1 MKQIKT
7 ISLSLLL
14 AFAML
19 LSLVQASYAA
29 GISVSAGQGTVS
41 VGRTVAFSITVPS
54 GSEAWTYSVSHSDN
68 LTLESGELAPMGF
81 EGDSRTNQLVFRANS
96 TGTGTVSIS
105 AGSYCIDGVDYD
117 ASGSASVT
125 IVAADKPDDSEPS
138 HGGSGTGGGSGSGSS
153 SGTGNGGSGS
163 DSRSANNA
171 LASLTVSA
179 GTLTPAFD
187 PAVTEYTLSLP
198 LQSDKLTVTA
208 AASDSRATIR
218 GDGEIALQSGEN
230 MLSVVVTAEN
240 GSVRT
245 YTITAQ
251 VAQAPMV
258 FLSYGSEKLGV
269 VKDIAGVT
277 APTGFTV
284 SSIPHNGETI
294 PAWANASGQTLLY
307 LVDESSHAGFYL
319 YSPEAGVLSPYLPL
333 TDSYV
338 YVGVPTG
345 KQTIPGLTFGS
356 VTAFGQTLDGWTYQ
370 DASLPDFSVLY
381 LMDTAGTCGYYTY
394 DSQNDTLQRFSGAV
408 FSDDGGRTLRLPMLY
423 VYIAGGAAALLLV
436 LVIVLAALCG
446 RRGRKLRL
454 LSAPALPTSDAEIET
469 QSADAAAPQEPG
481 ISLPQDVSPAPQAE
495 PDPTSHPEEASSA
508 PEPSTDTAS
517 PAPEE
522 TPLSIPDAAD
532 DAPTPE
538 PSSAEAAP
546 ESPAP
551 ADAPAAQEETPPS
564 DASLEDT
571 LRQLPLDDL
580 LNDIHNL

>member
-138 HGGSGTGGGSGSGSS
+138 HGGSGSGSS

-245 YTITAQ
+245 YTITAR
-251 VAQAPMV
+251 VAQAPTV

-333 TDSYV
+333 NDSYV

-394 DSQNDTLQRFSGAV
+394 DSQNNTLQRFSGAV
-408 FSDDGGRTLRLPMLY
+408 FSDDGGRTLRLPTLY

-481 ISLPQDVSPAPQAE
+481 ISLPQDVSPAPQTE

-546 ESPAP
+546 EAPAP
-551 ADAPAAQEETPPS
+551 ADAPPAQEETPPS